1 MKVLIIENE
10 IYLAQSI
17 SIKLSDA
24 GYSCEIINSFDE
36 YNGEKY
42 YDIVLL
48 STNTNNFLK
57 AVGQFKHSIII
68 LLISY
73 ISTDTVSNPLKLGA
87 SDYIQKPFM
96 IEELIRKI
104 KHYQDF
110 RKLSILNK
118 AYQSYIKSRLE
129 TIKIPEYNY
138 KKLKLPLILKSNKQS
153 STDAF
158 VFNYANECDITL
170 SFIDLTSTNSVEKV
184 MKLPTENNLLFLSN
198 FQALKAAEKEKLLD
212 FIQNKNVILH
222 TNSNTDDLKI
232 NCINLTDDLK
242 INCINLNDNEKNID
256 SNEILTI
263 DEYVKYVII
272 NYQNIFPDTDL
283 SKKLGISRKSLW
295 EKRKKYEISK
305 KK

>member
-57 AVGQFKHSIII
+57 AVTEFKHSIII

-87 SDYIQKPFM
+87 CDYIQKPFM

-110 RKLSILNK
+110 KKLSILNK
-118 AYQSYIKSRLE
+118 AYKSYIKSRLQ
-129 TIKIPEYNY
+129 TVKIPEYNY
-138 KKLKLPLILKSNKQS
+138 KKLKLPVVLKSNKQS
-153 STDAF
+153 SADAF
-158 VFNYANECDITL
+158 VFNYINEYDITL
-170 SFIDLTSTNSVEKV
+170 SYVDLSVSNSVEKA

-198 FQALKAAEKEKLLD
+198 FQVLKPLEREKLLE
-212 FIQNKNVILH
+212 FIKNKSVILH
-222 TNSNTDDLKI
+222 TNSNIEDLELP
-232 NCINLTDDLK
+232 CINLS
-242 INCINLNDNEKNID
+242 DNEKNID
-256 SNEILTI
+256 SNQILTI
-263 DEYVKYVII
+263 DEYVKYII
-272 NYQNIFPDTDL
+272 LNYQNVFPDTDL

>member
-42 YDIVLL
+42 YDIILL

-57 AVGQFKHSIII
+57 AVGQFKHSAVGQFKHSIII

-153 STDAF
+153 SADAF

-198 FQALKAAEKEKLLD
+198 FQALKATEKEKLLD

-232 NCINLTDDLK
+232 NCINL
-242 INCINLNDNEKNID
+242 NDNEKNIN

>member
-1 MKVLIIENE
+1 
-10 IYLAQSI
+10 
-17 SIKLSDA
+17 
-24 GYSCEIINSFDE
+24 
-36 YNGEKY
+36 
-42 YDIVLL
+42 
-48 STNTNNFLK
+48 
-57 AVGQFKHSIII
+57 
-68 LLISY
+68 
-73 ISTDTVSNPLKLGA
+73 
-87 SDYIQKPFM
+87 
-96 IEELIRKI
+96 
-104 KHYQDF
+104 
-110 RKLSILNK
+110 
-118 AYQSYIKSRLE
+118 
-129 TIKIPEYNY
+129 
-138 KKLKLPLILKSNKQS
+138 
-153 STDAF
+153 
-158 VFNYANECDITL
+158 L

-198 FQALKAAEKEKLLD
+198 FQALKATEKEKLLD

-232 NCINLTDDLK
+232 NCINL
-242 INCINLNDNEKNID
+242 NDNEKNIN

>member
-57 AVGQFKHSIII
+57 AVGQFKYSIII

-153 STDAF
+153 SADAF

-198 FQALKAAEKEKLLD
+198 FQALKATEKEKLLD

-232 NCINLTDDLK
+232 NCINL
-242 INCINLNDNEKNID
+242 NDNEKNIN

>member
-1 MKVLIIENE
+1 
-10 IYLAQSI
+10 
-17 SIKLSDA
+17 
-24 GYSCEIINSFDE
+24 
-36 YNGEKY
+36 
-42 YDIVLL
+42 
-48 STNTNNFLK
+48 
-57 AVGQFKHSIII
+57 
-68 LLISY
+68 
-73 ISTDTVSNPLKLGA
+73 
-87 SDYIQKPFM
+87 
-96 IEELIRKI
+96 
-104 KHYQDF
+104 
-110 RKLSILNK
+110 
-118 AYQSYIKSRLE
+118 
-129 TIKIPEYNY
+129 
-138 KKLKLPLILKSNKQS
+138 
-153 STDAF
+153 
-158 VFNYANECDITL
+158 ECDITL

-232 NCINLTDDLK
+232 NCINL
-242 INCINLNDNEKNID
+242 NDNEKNIN

>member
-1 MKVLIIENE
+1 
-10 IYLAQSI
+10 
-17 SIKLSDA
+17 
-24 GYSCEIINSFDE
+24 
-36 YNGEKY
+36 
-42 YDIVLL
+42 
-48 STNTNNFLK
+48 
-57 AVGQFKHSIII
+57 
-68 LLISY
+68 
-73 ISTDTVSNPLKLGA
+73 
-87 SDYIQKPFM
+87 
-96 IEELIRKI
+96 
-104 KHYQDF
+104 
-110 RKLSILNK
+110 
-118 AYQSYIKSRLE
+118 
-129 TIKIPEYNY
+129 
-138 KKLKLPLILKSNKQS
+138 
-153 STDAF
+153 
-158 VFNYANECDITL
+158 
-170 SFIDLTSTNSVEKV
+170 FIDLTSTNSVEKV

-232 NCINLTDDLK
+232 NCINL
-242 INCINLNDNEKNID
+242 NDNEKNIN

>member
-1 MKVLIIENE
+1 
-10 IYLAQSI
+10 
-17 SIKLSDA
+17 
-24 GYSCEIINSFDE
+24 
-36 YNGEKY
+36 
-42 YDIVLL
+42 
-48 STNTNNFLK
+48 
-57 AVGQFKHSIII
+57 
-68 LLISY
+68 
-73 ISTDTVSNPLKLGA
+73 
-87 SDYIQKPFM
+87 
-96 IEELIRKI
+96 
-104 KHYQDF
+104 
-110 RKLSILNK
+110 
-118 AYQSYIKSRLE
+118 
-129 TIKIPEYNY
+129 
-138 KKLKLPLILKSNKQS
+138 
-153 STDAF
+153 
-158 VFNYANECDITL
+158 ECDITL

-232 NCINLTDDLK
+232 NCINL
-242 INCINLNDNEKNID
+242 NDNEKNID

>member
-24 GYSCEIINSFDE
+24 GYNCEIISSFDE
-36 YNGEKY
+36 YNQEKY

-48 STNTNNFLK
+48 STNTSNFLK
-57 AVGQFKHSIII
+57 AVSKFQHSIII

-96 IEELIRKI
+96 IEELLRKI
-104 KHYQDF
+104 KHYQNF

-153 STDAF
+153 SADAF
-158 VFNYANECDITL
+158 VFNYVNECDITL
-170 SFIDLTSTNSVEKV
+170 SYIDLTTANSVEKV

-198 FQALKAAEKEKLLD
+198 FQILKQSDQEKLLE
-212 FIQNKNVILH
+212 FVENKAVILH
-222 TNSNTDDLKI
+222 TNSNTEHLDI
-232 NCINLTDDLK
+232 H
-242 INCINLNDNEKNID
+242 CINLNDNEKNING
-256 SNEILTI
+256 NEILTI
-263 DEYVKYVII
+263 DEYVKYII
-272 NYQNIFPDTDL
+272 LTYQNIFPDTDL

-295 EKRKKYEISK
+295 EKRKRYEISK

>member
-36 YNGEKY
+36 RNPEKY

-48 STNTNNFLK
+48 STNTSNFLK
-57 AVGQFKHSIII
+57 AVTEFKHSIII

-87 SDYIQKPFM
+87 CDYIQKPFM

-110 RKLSILNK
+110 KKLSILNK
-118 AYQSYIKSRLE
+118 AYKSYIKSRLQ
-129 TIKIPEYNY
+129 TVKIPEYNY
-138 KKLKLPLILKSNKQS
+138 KKLKLPVVLKSNKQS
-153 STDAF
+153 SADAF
-158 VFNYANECDITL
+158 VFNYINEYDITL
-170 SFIDLTSTNSVEKV
+170 SYVDLSVSNSVEKA
-184 MKLPTENNLLFLSN
+184 MKLTTENNLLFLSN
-198 FQALKAAEKEKLLD
+198 FQVLKPLEREKLLE
-212 FIQNKNVILH
+212 FIKNKSVILH
-222 TNSNTDDLKI
+222 TNSNIEDLELP
-232 NCINLTDDLK
+232 CINLS
-242 INCINLNDNEKNID
+242 DNEKNID
-256 SNEILTI
+256 SNQILTI
-263 DEYVKYVII
+263 DEYVKYII
-272 NYQNIFPDTDL
+272 LNYQNVFPDTDL

>member
-17 SIKLSDA
+17 SIKLSDS
-24 GYSCEIINSFDE
+24 GFSCEIICSFDE
-36 YNGEKY
+36 YNHEKY

-48 STNTNNFLK
+48 STNTSNFLN
-57 AVGQFKHSIII
+57 AVVQFKHSIVI

-73 ISTDTVSNPLKLGA
+73 ISTDTVSNPLKIGA

-104 KHYQDF
+104 KHYQEF

-129 TIKIPEYNY
+129 TVKIPDFNY
-138 KKLKLPLILKSNKQS
+138 KKLKLPLIVKSNKRS
-153 STDAF
+153 SADAF
-158 VFNYANECDITL
+158 VFNYANECDTTL
-170 SFIDLTSTNSVEKV
+170 SFVDLTSTNSVEKI
-184 MKLPTENNLLFLSN
+184 MKFPTENNLLFLSN
-198 FQALKAAEKEKLLD
+198 FQALKTVEKEKLLD

-222 TNSNTDDLKI
+222 TNSSLD
-232 NCINLTDDLK
+232 NLNLNYID
-242 INCINLNDNEKNID
+242 LNDNEKHIN

-263 DEYVKYVII
+263 DEYVKYII
-272 NYQNIFPDTDL
+272 LNYQSVFPDTDL

>member
-48 STNTNNFLK
+48 STNTSNFLK
-57 AVGQFKHSIII
+57 AVTEFKHSIII

-87 SDYIQKPFM
+87 CDYIQKPFM

-110 RKLSILNK
+110 KKLSILNK
-118 AYQSYIKSRLE
+118 AYKSYIKSRLQ
-129 TIKIPEYNY
+129 TVKIPEYNY
-138 KKLKLPLILKSNKQS
+138 KKLKLPVVLKSNKQS
-153 STDAF
+153 SADAF
-158 VFNYANECDITL
+158 VFNYINEYDITL
-170 SFIDLTSTNSVEKV
+170 SYVDLSVSNSVEKA

-198 FQALKAAEKEKLLD
+198 FQVLKPLEREKLLE
-212 FIQNKNVILH
+212 FIKNKSVILH
-222 TNSNTDDLKI
+222 TNSNIEDLELP
-232 NCINLTDDLK
+232 CINLS
-242 INCINLNDNEKNID
+242 DNEKNID
-256 SNEILTI
+256 SNQILTI
-263 DEYVKYVII
+263 DEYVKYII
-272 NYQNIFPDTDL
+272 LNYQNVFPDTDL

>member
-1 MKVLIIENE
+1 
-10 IYLAQSI
+10 
-17 SIKLSDA
+17 
-24 GYSCEIINSFDE
+24 
-36 YNGEKY
+36 
-42 YDIVLL
+42 
-48 STNTNNFLK
+48 
-57 AVGQFKHSIII
+57 
-68 LLISY
+68 
-73 ISTDTVSNPLKLGA
+73 
-87 SDYIQKPFM
+87 
-96 IEELIRKI
+96 
-104 KHYQDF
+104 
-110 RKLSILNK
+110 
-118 AYQSYIKSRLE
+118 
-129 TIKIPEYNY
+129 
-138 KKLKLPLILKSNKQS
+138 NKQS
-153 STDAF
+153 SADAF

-198 FQALKAAEKEKLLD
+198 FQALKATEKEKLLD

-232 NCINLTDDLK
+232 NCINL
-242 INCINLNDNEKNID
+242 NDNEKNIN

>member
-1 MKVLIIENE
+1 
-10 IYLAQSI
+10 
-17 SIKLSDA
+17 
-24 GYSCEIINSFDE
+24 
-36 YNGEKY
+36 
-42 YDIVLL
+42 
-48 STNTNNFLK
+48 
-57 AVGQFKHSIII
+57 
-68 LLISY
+68 
-73 ISTDTVSNPLKLGA
+73 
-87 SDYIQKPFM
+87 
-96 IEELIRKI
+96 
-104 KHYQDF
+104 
-110 RKLSILNK
+110 
-118 AYQSYIKSRLE
+118 
-129 TIKIPEYNY
+129 
-138 KKLKLPLILKSNKQS
+138 KSNKQS
-153 STDAF
+153 SADAF

-198 FQALKAAEKEKLLD
+198 FQALKATEKEKLLD

-232 NCINLTDDLK
+232 NCINL
-242 INCINLNDNEKNID
+242 NDNEKNIN

>member
-17 SIKLSDA
+17 SIKLSDV
-24 GYSCEIINSFDE
+24 GYSCEITNSFDE
-36 YNGEKY
+36 RNPEKY

-48 STNTNNFLK
+48 STNTSNFLK
-57 AVGQFKHSIII
+57 AVTEFKHSIII

-87 SDYIQKPFM
+87 CDYIQKPFM

-110 RKLSILNK
+110 KKLSILNK
-118 AYQSYIKSRLE
+118 AYKSYIKSRLE

-232 NCINLTDDLK
+232 NCINL
-242 INCINLNDNEKNID
+242 NDNEKNID

>member
-1 MKVLIIENE
+1 
-10 IYLAQSI
+10 
-17 SIKLSDA
+17 
-24 GYSCEIINSFDE
+24 
-36 YNGEKY
+36 
-42 YDIVLL
+42 
-48 STNTNNFLK
+48 
-57 AVGQFKHSIII
+57 
-68 LLISY
+68 
-73 ISTDTVSNPLKLGA
+73 
-87 SDYIQKPFM
+87 
-96 IEELIRKI
+96 
-104 KHYQDF
+104 
-110 RKLSILNK
+110 
-118 AYQSYIKSRLE
+118 
-129 TIKIPEYNY
+129 
-138 KKLKLPLILKSNKQS
+138 ILKSNKQS
-153 STDAF
+153 SADAF

-232 NCINLTDDLK
+232 NCINL
-242 INCINLNDNEKNID
+242 NDNEKNIN

>member
-17 SIKLSDA
+17 SIKLSDV
-24 GYSCEIINSFDE
+24 GYNCEIINSFDE
-36 YNGEKY
+36 YNDKKY

-48 STNTNNFLK
+48 STNTSNFLK
-57 AVGQFKHSIII
+57 AVAEFKHSIII

-73 ISTDTVSNPLKLGA
+73 ISTDTISNPLKLGA

-110 RKLSILNK
+110 RRLSILNQ
-118 AYQSYIKSRLE
+118 AYQNYVKSRLE
-129 TIKIPEYNY
+129 TIQIPEYNY
-138 KKLKLPLILKSNKQS
+138 KKLKLPLVLKSNKQS
-153 STDAF
+153 SADAF
-158 VFNYANECDITL
+158 VFNYIYERDITL
-170 SFIDLTSTNSVEKV
+170 SFIDLTTTNAVERA
-184 MKLPTENNLLFLSN
+184 MKFPTENNLLFLSN
-198 FQALKAAEKEKLLD
+198 FQALKAAEKEKLLE
-212 FIQNKNVILH
+212 FIQNKMVILH
-222 TNSNTDDLKI
+222 SNSSTDDLK
-232 NCINLTDDLK
+232 L
-242 INCINLNDNEKNID
+242 NCINLNDNEKNIN

-305 KK
+305 KR

>member
-42 YDIVLL
+42 YDIILL

-153 STDAF
+153 SADAF
-158 VFNYANECDITL
+158 VFNYACLFYPSDAADAL
-170 SFIDLTSTNSVEKV
+170 DGVDLGGRRIIK
-184 MKLPTENNLLFLSN
+184 KI
-198 FQALKAAEKEKLLD
+198 KEK
-212 FIQNKNVILH
+212 H
-222 TNSNTDDLKI
+222 S
-232 NCINLTDDLK
+232 
-242 INCINLNDNEKNID
+242 D
-256 SNEILTI
+256 STTVVPK
-263 DEYVKYVII
+263 VK
-272 NYQNIFPDTDL
+272 PDTTPAHASTSFTIQSPL
-283 SKKLGISRKSLW
+283 SHAECMTRSR
-295 EKRKKYEISK
+295 
-305 KK
+305 

>member
-1 MKVLIIENE
+1 
-10 IYLAQSI
+10 
-17 SIKLSDA
+17 
-24 GYSCEIINSFDE
+24 
-36 YNGEKY
+36 
-42 YDIVLL
+42 
-48 STNTNNFLK
+48 
-57 AVGQFKHSIII
+57 
-68 LLISY
+68 
-73 ISTDTVSNPLKLGA
+73 
-87 SDYIQKPFM
+87 
-96 IEELIRKI
+96 
-104 KHYQDF
+104 
-110 RKLSILNK
+110 
-118 AYQSYIKSRLE
+118 
-129 TIKIPEYNY
+129 
-138 KKLKLPLILKSNKQS
+138 
-153 STDAF
+153 
-158 VFNYANECDITL
+158 FNYANECDITL

-198 FQALKAAEKEKLLD
+198 FQALKATEKEKLLD

-232 NCINLTDDLK
+232 NCINL
-242 INCINLNDNEKNID
+242 NDNEKNIN

>member
-17 SIKLSDA
+17 SIKLSDI
-24 GYSCEIINSFDE
+24 GYSCEIVSSVDE
-36 YNGEKY
+36 LHTTKH

-48 STNTNNFLK
+48 STNTSNFLR
-57 AVGQFKHSIII
+57 AVQEFKHSIVI

-104 KHYQDF
+104 KHYQNY
-110 RKLSILNK
+110 RKLSILNT
-118 AYQSYIKSRLE
+118 AYQSYIKSKLKAI
-129 TIKIPEYNY
+129 TLPKYNF
-138 KKLKLPLILKSNKQS
+138 KKLKLPLIVKSNKQS
-153 STDAF
+153 SADAF
-158 VFNYANECDITL
+158 VFAYINECDTTF
-170 SFIDLTSTNSVEKV
+170 SYIDLSSSNAVEKV
-184 MKLPTENNLLFLSN
+184 LKLPKQHNILFLSN
-198 FQALKAAEKEKLLD
+198 FQVLKANEKEKIVE
-212 FIQNKNVILH
+212 FITQKNAIVH
-222 TNSNTDDLKI
+222 TSANT
-232 NCINLTDDLK
+232 NETSFE
-242 INCINLNDNEKNID
+242 CINLNDNEKNINN
-256 SNEILTI
+256 NEILTI
-263 DEYVKYVII
+263 DEYVKYII
-272 NYQNIFPDTDL
+272 LTYQNVFADTDL

>member
-57 AVGQFKHSIII
+57 AVSQFKHSIII

-153 STDAF
+153 SADAF

-232 NCINLTDDLK
+232 NCINL
-242 INCINLNDNEKNID
+242 NDNEKNID

>member
-1 MKVLIIENE
+1 
-10 IYLAQSI
+10 
-17 SIKLSDA
+17 
-24 GYSCEIINSFDE
+24 
-36 YNGEKY
+36 
-42 YDIVLL
+42 
-48 STNTNNFLK
+48 
-57 AVGQFKHSIII
+57 
-68 LLISY
+68 
-73 ISTDTVSNPLKLGA
+73 SNPLKLGA

-232 NCINLTDDLK
+232 NCINL
-242 INCINLNDNEKNID
+242 NDNEKNID

>member
-42 YDIVLL
+42 YDIILL

-57 AVGQFKHSIII
+57 SVGQFKHSIII

-153 STDAF
+153 SADAF

-232 NCINLTDDLK
+232 NCINL
-242 INCINLNDNEKNID
+242 NDNEKNIN

>member
-17 SIKLSDA
+17 STKLSDV

-36 YNGEKY
+36 RNPEKY

-48 STNTNNFLK
+48 STNTSNFLK
-57 AVGQFKHSIII
+57 AVTEFKHSIII

-87 SDYIQKPFM
+87 CDYIQKPFM

-110 RKLSILNK
+110 KKLSILNK
-118 AYQSYIKSRLE
+118 AYKSYIKSRLQ
-129 TIKIPEYNY
+129 TVKIPEYNY
-138 KKLKLPLILKSNKQS
+138 KKLKLPVVLKSNKQS
-153 STDAF
+153 SADAF
-158 VFNYANECDITL
+158 VFNYINEYDITL
-170 SFIDLTSTNSVEKV
+170 SYVDLSVSNSVEKA

-198 FQALKAAEKEKLLD
+198 FQVLKPLEREKLLE
-212 FIQNKNVILH
+212 FIKNKSVILH
-222 TNSNTDDLKI
+222 TNSNIEDLELP
-232 NCINLTDDLK
+232 CINLS
-242 INCINLNDNEKNID
+242 DNEKNID
-256 SNEILTI
+256 SNQILTI
-263 DEYVKYVII
+263 DEYVKYII
-272 NYQNIFPDTDL
+272 LNYQNVFPDTDL

>member
-57 AVGQFKHSIII
+57 AVGQFKYSIII

-153 STDAF
+153 SADAF

-198 FQALKAAEKEKLLD
+198 FQALKATEKEKLLD

-222 TNSNTDDLKI
+222 TNSN
-232 NCINLTDDLK
+232 TDDLK

-272 NYQNIFPDTDL
+272 NYQNIFPDTDI

>member
-57 AVGQFKHSIII
+57 AVGRFKHSIII

-153 STDAF
+153 SADAF

-232 NCINLTDDLK
+232 NCINL
-242 INCINLNDNEKNID
+242 NDNEKNIN